1 MQVVPR
7 LAVPAGDDRLLPTR
21 GARRRRSRPPRSLF
35 LSPHPQDLLTA
46 LQRRLLATARPAIAA
61 AAAADWT
68 GRSFTL
74 SPKDYDAAAREPVV
88 LPSVASLECRELT
101 TDGARAA
108 VHREVCGTYC
118 RQVEAVLRGGRF
130 TECGGLW
137 LKKTVRV
144 LGEELVRVLGDE
156 VYGLLELRR
165 LQVFAVLVSLP
176 VDVLDVSSVSGV
188 CQSAQVEL
196 SEEEVQAILS
206 LRVADVQCSVF
217 SQQAREK
224 YIKQSHPRVSS
235 RPLNPSTWWS

>member
-1 MQVVPR
+1 MQVVSL
-7 LAVPAGDDRLLPTR
+7 LAVPAGDDRLFPPR
-21 GARRRRSRPPRSLF
+21 AARPRRPPRSLPH
-35 LSPHPQDLLTA
+35 SHHPQDLLAA
-46 LQRRLLATARPAIAA
+46 LQHRLLAAARPAIAA
-61 AAAADWT
+61 AATADWA

-74 SPKDYDAAAREPVV
+74 SPKEYDAAAREPIT
-88 LPSVASLECRELT
+88 LPAVASLECGELT
-101 TDGARAA
+101 TDGARTA
-108 VHREVCGTYC
+108 VHREVCDAYC

-137 LKKTVRV
+137 LKKAVRV

-156 VYGLLELRR
+156 VYGILELRR

-176 VDVLDVSSVSGV
+176 VDVLDASSVSGV

-206 LRVADVQCSVF
+206 LRVADVQCSVC

-224 YIKQSHPRVSS
+224 YIKQSHQRASS
-235 RPLNPSTWWS
+235 RPLNPLTWWS